1 MTRTGLQVI
10 TDALKLIGVV
20 AGHEVPTSAEQQD
33 SLARLNE
40 MIDQWGTHAQTMYVP
55 RRVVVPLVAGT
66 QTYSLGVGGVINYPA
81 PMTID
86 AASFVVSSSV
96 PPTEVF
102 LDVASDQ
109 AYVGQPIKTLTGAP
123 PQAVSYTRGAPLGE
137 IWVWPVPSVA
147 TTLVLYWREPVQ
159 QFPDLVT
166 PVDLLPGYAKAL
178 RTNLALELAPEF
190 GRQVDPFVLQLARE
204 SLADVK
210 RANFPYTE
218 IGMDA
223 GLVDGGGGYNILTDS

>member
-1 MTRTGLQVI
+1 
-10 TDALKLIGVV
+10 
-20 AGHEVPTSAEQQD
+20 
-33 SLARLNE
+33 
-40 MIDQWGTHAQTMYVP
+40 
-55 RRVVVPLVAGT
+55 
-66 QTYSLGVGGVINYPA
+66 
-81 PMTID
+81 
-86 AASFVVSSSV
+86 
-96 PPTEVF
+96 
-102 LDVASDQ
+102 
-109 AYVGQPIKTLTGAP
+109 VGQPMKTLTGAP

-190 GRQVDPFVLQLARE
+190 GRVVDPMVDRLARE
-204 SLADVK
+204 SLADIK
-210 RANFPYTE
+210 RANLPYTE

-223 GLVDGGGGYNILTDS
+223 ALVDGGGYNILTDS